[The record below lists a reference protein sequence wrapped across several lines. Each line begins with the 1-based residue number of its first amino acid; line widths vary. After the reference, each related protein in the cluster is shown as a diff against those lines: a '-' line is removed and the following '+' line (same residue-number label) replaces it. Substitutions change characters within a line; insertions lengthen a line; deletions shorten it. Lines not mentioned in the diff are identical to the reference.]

1 MVPSRLFLAGWQAVS
16 EGVGHR
22 PRPPRAVLGPGRLLP
37 RLLSLGR
44 ADCAKHQE
52 PSRKKLLSEK
62 KLVRLPAGR
71 RRLLPSSRKAQAVF
85 PALVIWPSFILVMLA
100 KGHA

>member
-1 MVPSRLFLAGWQAVS
+1 MVPSRLFLAGWQAAL
-16 EGVGHR
+16 EGVGR
-22 PRPPRAVLGPGRLLP
+22 GPLSSRAILGPGRLLP

-62 KLVRLPAGR
+62 KLVRLLAR
-71 RRLLPSSRKAQAVF
+71 RSCLQPSSQKAPELF
-85 PALVIWPSFILVMLA
+85 RALIIWPSCILLA
-100 KGHA
+100 LSKGHT